1 MLQSRNLA
9 DSSDPD
15 VAENRMELAR
25 ELRDLLRRL
34 DLIRAIGRC
43 QPRQFTGEIEHDRF
57 TSWPAGWRLLGYH
70 GGLTGDAQRA
80 RHPLGTQP
88 RDGDEINTRHTNEKY
103 LPGASLP
110 EKLVATNDIA
120 EAVRDADVV
129 VMGIP
134 SQNFRKVL
142 EEVKKHI
149 RAWVPVI
156 SLTKGLELDT
166 GMRMTEII
174 SEVLPGHPVG
184 VLTGPNLAREIMA
197 GQAAASVIAMED
209 EIIVRELQKVFQS
222 GLFRVYT
229 NTDVIGCELGGV
241 LKNIIAIA
249 VGMGDGQGAGDNTRS
264 ALITRGLAEVTRLG
278 VAMGGR
284 PETFAGLA
292 GMGDMIATC
301 TSPQSRNR
309 HVGVELGKGRDMQDI
324 IDEMVMVAEGAKSA
338 PAVMALAEKYAVEM
352 PIASDV
358 FRVVSGDSNASRA
371 FRGLLRV
378 TAGAESEPG

>member
-1 MLQSRNLA
+1 M
-9 DSSDPD
+9 
-15 VAENRMELAR
+15 
-25 ELRDLLRRL
+25 
-34 DLIRAIGRC
+34 
-43 QPRQFTGEIEHDRF
+43 T
-57 TSWPAGWRLLGYH
+57 
-70 GGLTGDAQRA
+70 
-80 RHPLGTQP
+80 
-88 RDGDEINTRHTNEKY
+88 EINTRHTNEKY

-120 EAVRDADVV
+120 EAVCNADVV

-278 VAMGGR
+278 VAIGGQ

-309 HVGVELGKGRDMQDI
+309 HVGVELGRGRDMQDI

-338 PAVMALAEKYAVEM
+338 PAVIALSEKYAIEM
-352 PIASDV
+352 PIARDV